1 MPNGATQAAVDE
13 AAQTTQDAGQS
24 TAGVQQQTETEV
36 PGADALGEPGK
47 KALDAMKAKWK
58 EAERRSSERD
68 AALAELQA
76 KIEGNEKQYAAEQA
90 QREAEATVLAKAN
103 DRILRSEVKAAAKGV
118 LADPADA
125 YKFLDLAEFE
135 VDDDGN
141 VDEDAIA
148 SALADLVRT
157 KPYLAAAQGQQQRFQ
172 GSADQGARK
181 ATHKS
186 EEQQLTEALTQAQK
200 AHDVP
205 RSIQIKQRLAA
216 VRAAGSR
223 TA

>member
-1 MPNGATQAAVDE
+1 MPDEDQQDAVDE
-13 AAQTTQDAGQS
+13 AAEQDVDESTVDDQQQDTAEDQGAGALGDAGKQALARMKDKLKTER
-24 TAGVQQQTETEV
+24 TAR
-36 PGADALGEPGK
+36 L
-47 KALDAMKAKWK
+47 KA
-58 EAERRSSERD
+58 EQERD
-68 AALAELQA
+68 EA
-76 KIEGNEKQYAAEQA
+76 KGVTEQEQA
-90 QREAEATVLAKAN
+90 RREAEATVLAKAN